1 MHARVVLV
9 MIFGATV
16 ALGCSHKDRYDN
28 ARAIFADD
36 IETVAV
42 YAPLLDAATIP
53 ASNARDVIVRIA
65 SNAGAD
71 QICQRTRLKFPPPS
85 TDVVDVSGRISTIF
99 ATLQKSCCDHVDH
112 PDLAPEAATQ
122 LAQQCKESVDKAD
135 VDLASIDAEA
145 VKIGV
150 PAHTIPRIDTAAA
163 QAADVLDRDLVAA
176 ILLEAAPTAEE
187 TKFDAVWKDPEAR
200 AVVLLSSCEAALNAD
215 RARVPTDPKGLA
227 YVAATDVQR
236 ARADFTGKQC
246 AIVKS
251 YQALAREQ
259 MSDVQAAKKSGPNP
273 AGDADFCQR
282 WKNVYDPAQAP
293 AAVASLITAIQAR
306 CK

>member
-1 MHARVVLV
+1 MHSRVVLV
-9 MIFGATV
+9 MMFGATV
-16 ALGCSHKDRYDN
+16 LLSCSHKDRYDN

-36 IETVAV
+36 IETVAA
-42 YAPLLDAATIP
+42 YAPLLDAANIP
-53 ASNARDVIVRIA
+53 ASNAHDAIVQIA
-65 SNAGAD
+65 SIAAAD
-71 QICQRTRLKFPPPS
+71 QICQRARLTFPAAS
-85 TDVVDVSGRISTIF
+85 TDVADVSGRIATIF
-99 ATLQKSCCDHVDH
+99 ATLQKTCCDHVDNR
-112 PDLAPEAATQ
+112 DLTPEAATKM
-122 LAQQCKESVDKAD
+122 AQQCKASVDKAD

-145 VKIGV
+145 VKIAL
-150 PAHTIPRIDTAAA
+150 PAHTIPRVDAAAA
-163 QAADVLDRDLVAA
+163 QTADVLDRDLVAA
-176 ILLEAAPTAEE
+176 ILLEAAPTAQE

-227 YVAATDVQR
+227 YLPATDAQR

-259 MSDVQAAKKSGPNP
+259 MSHDQAAKKTGPNP
-273 AGDADFCQR
+273 AGDADFCGR
-282 WKNVYDPAQAP
+282 WKNLYDPAQAP
-293 AAVASLITAIQAR
+293 AAVSSLITAIQAR